1 MLSDA
6 VAPDEGVA
14 QHVDIVLRPPDRAA
28 IRCGGS
34 RRRRARPRRRSPR
47 GGSGRFFA
55 LMLAKLWMPLLS
67 LGWYWYALLFV
78 LAGILPVYK
87 VLRSK

>member
-1 MLSDA
+1 MDPIKWWNSKIKLLNCYDVGLIKLCA
-6 VAPDEGVA
+6 F
-14 QHVDIVLRPPDRAA
+14 
-28 IRCGGS
+28 
-34 RRRRARPRRRSPR
+34 
-47 GGSGRFFA
+47 FFA